1 MPRILILGATGYLG
15 NNLAN
20 ILVREGQHT
29 VYGIARSREKA
40 TQLARQEILPIQCD
54 DPVNSPGMLIDQI
67 CALRIDTIVD
77 VAGANEGSFEFLR
90 CAITVGKSRL
100 AAYTNNGMK
109 GSKLGFIYCSGTWV
123 HGSSDQ
129 LVSDL
134 DIPAQGTDS
143 PPPELV
149 TWRVP
154 LEKAILESR
163 DVLNVV
169 ILRPALIYGREST
182 IWSSLIDP
190 LHKAARSNE
199 IGPVSIPLESDS
211 RPGLVHVDD
220 AAKAFECAINVL
232 PLISNTGVHPVFNL
246 VTSQESMREIFD
258 AMARCL
264 RFKGYVQLGGPG
276 DNAFFR
282 AMGTTFRG
290 SSARAQKV
298 LGWRPTRTSGFVK
311 DMDIYLSAFT
321 AAQSL

>member
-29 VYGIARSREKA
+29 VYGIARSHEKA

-54 DPVNSPGMLIDQI
+54 DPVNSPDMLVDQI
-67 CALRIDTIVD
+67 NVHRIDTIVD

-90 CAITVGKSRL
+90 CAVTAGESRL

-123 HGSSDQ
+123 HGSSDK
-129 LVSDL
+129 LVNDL
-134 DIPAQGTDS
+134 DIPAHGTDS
-143 PPPELV
+143 LPPELV
-149 TWRVP
+149 AWRVP

-163 DVLNVV
+163 NILDVM

-182 IWSSLIDP
+182 IWSTLIGP
-190 LHKAARSNE
+190 LHEAARSNE

-211 RPGLVHVDD
+211 RPGLIHVDD
-220 AAKAFECAINVL
+220 AAKAFECAINKLHLV
-232 PLISNTGVHPVFNL
+232 SNTGVHPVFNL
-246 VTSQESMREIFD
+246 VTSQESMREIFE

-264 RFKGYVQLGGPG
+264 QFKGYVQLGGPG
-276 DNAFFR
+276 DNAFFK

-290 SSARAQKV
+290 SSARAQQV
-298 LGWRPTRTSGFVK
+298 LGWRPTKTRGFVT
-311 DMDIYLSAFT
+311 DMDLYLSAFT